1 MYRDTKLNFI
11 MSIYSLLLAQTFSSG
26 EDIFLLILL
35 LLFLLFLGL
44 FIWSLI
50 WLYKDAENRGKSGC
64 LVIFLVLM
72 CSWPV
77 SILLWIVSRP
87 D

>member
-1 MYRDTKLNFI
+1 
-11 MSIYSLLLAQTFSSG
+11 MSIYSPLLAQAFSSG
-26 EDIFLLILL
+26 EGIFVLI
-35 LLFLLFLGL
+35 LFLLFFGL

-64 LVIFLVLM
+64 LVIFLVLI